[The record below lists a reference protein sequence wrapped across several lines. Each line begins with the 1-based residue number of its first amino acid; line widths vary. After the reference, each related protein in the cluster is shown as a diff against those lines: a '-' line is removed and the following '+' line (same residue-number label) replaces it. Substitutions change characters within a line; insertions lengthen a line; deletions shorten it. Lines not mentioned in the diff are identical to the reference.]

1 MTNDALNSVGA
12 SVPLTAERMLSK
24 TSLKKLIRGAVQ
36 SS

>member
-1 MTNDALNSVGA
+1 MTNDTLNSAGE

-24 TSLKKLIRGAVQ
+24 TSLKMLVRGAVQ